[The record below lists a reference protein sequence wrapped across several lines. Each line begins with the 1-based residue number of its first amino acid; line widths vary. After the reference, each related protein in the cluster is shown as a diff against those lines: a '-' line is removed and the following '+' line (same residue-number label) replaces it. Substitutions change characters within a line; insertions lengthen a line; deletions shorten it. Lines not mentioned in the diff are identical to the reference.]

1 MTPVGKNSLTLCGKI
16 KMTPES
22 DCFSGAF
29 CSFVLRP
36 DRRINPKPTIHMTKL
51 KNLFR
56 CYAMG
61 MGIKSISSAFHV
73 SRNTVRKYVR
83 KFQESGLTLD
93 QVLAMSEDKLQDL
106 FSDNRNRSRK
116 PTRRME
122 ELEALVPD
130 YVKRL
135 SLKGVT
141 VKSLHDEYLKEH
153 PDGYLYSNFKRA
165 VRRYRYQ
172 ARAVGHV
179 EHMAGDQM
187 YVDYA
192 GDKLEIVDAETGEV
206 RSVEVF
212 VAILPCSHYT
222 YCEAVW
228 SQRKEDLIAACE
240 NALHFFGGVPM
251 AIVLDNLKSA
261 VTRSDRNEPIINE
274 EFAAFAEFY
283 DMAVFP
289 ARVRRPKDK
298 ALVENAVKLMYRSVY
313 VDIEGMVFHDLASL
327 NAAIQKSLETFNGR
341 RLSGRKQS
349 RRELFDEV
357 EKGFLQPL
365 PTVRYQMKARKTATV
380 LGNSYV
386 MLNKHHYSVPTDYIG
401 KRVDIIYDA
410 DTLEIFHG
418 LKLVTVHHRDDTPYG
433 YTQKESH
440 NLPGRHG
447 SYEKDLEEIYE
458 RAGAID
464 NILLVYLK
472 DVAAQKKYLPQAF
485 RTCRGIMSLEKK
497 YGLARLVAACACASE
512 ARLYSYNEVKGI
524 LERGDDVDFMPLD
537 DEQAGTSLNPQPVQ
551 HKNIRGKEYY
561 SATTINNK
569 KDNNNGN
576 KQ

>member
-1 MTPVGKNSLTLCGKI
+1 
-16 KMTPES
+16 
-22 DCFSGAF
+22 
-29 CSFVLRP
+29 
-36 DRRINPKPTIHMTKL
+36 
-51 KNLFR
+51 
-56 CYAMG
+56 MG
-61 MGIKSISSAFHV
+61 MGIKSISCAFHI

-83 KFQESGLTLD
+83 RYQESGLTLD

-106 FSDNRNRSRK
+106 FFDNRSRSRK
-116 PTRRME
+116 PSRRME

-130 YVKRL
+130 YLKRL
-135 SLKGVT
+135 SQKGVT
-141 VKSLHDEYLKEH
+141 VKSLHDEYLREH
-153 PDGYLYSNFKRA
+153 PDGYLYSAFKRA
-165 VRRYRYQ
+165 VRRCRYQ
-172 ARAVGHV
+172 ARAIGHV
-179 EHMAGDQM
+179 EHLAGDQM

-192 GDKLEIVDAETGEV
+192 GDKLEVVDAETGEV

-251 AIVLDNLKSA
+251 AIVPDNLKSA

-313 VDIEGMVFHDLASL
+313 ADIEKMVFHDLASL
-327 NAAIQKSLETFNGR
+327 NAAIQKSLETFNSR

-365 PTVRYQMKARKTATV
+365 PAVRYQMKARKTATV

-401 KRVDIIYDA
+401 KRVEIIYDA

-418 LKLVTVHHRDDTPYG
+418 LRLVTVHHRDDTPYG

-447 SYEKDLEEIYE
+447 SYEKDLEEIYG

-464 NILLVYLK
+464 KGGVRDVDNIVEGPPACIPQGRGGTEGRSPRDYR
-472 DVAAQKKYLPQAF
+472 VSRGGYQYLPQAF

-537 DEQAGTSLNPQPVQ
+537 DEQAGASLNPQPVQ
-551 HKNIRGKEYY
+551 HKNIRGREYY
-561 SATTINNK
+561 SSTPTNNK
-569 KDNNNGN
+569 KDSNNGN
-576 KQ
+576 RQ

>member
-1 MTPVGKNSLTLCGKI
+1 
-16 KMTPES
+16 
-22 DCFSGAF
+22 
-29 CSFVLRP
+29 
-36 DRRINPKPTIHMTKL
+36 
-51 KNLFR
+51 
-56 CYAMG
+56 MG
-61 MGIKSISSAFHV
+61 MGIKSISCAFHI

-83 KFQESGLTLD
+83 RYQESGLTLD

-106 FSDNRNRSRK
+106 FFDNRSRSRK
-116 PTRRME
+116 PSRRME

-135 SLKGVT
+135 SQKGVT
-141 VKSLHDEYLKEH
+141 VKSLHDEYLREH
-153 PDGYLYSNFKRA
+153 PDGYLYSAFKRA
-165 VRRYRYQ
+165 VRRCRYQ
-172 ARAVGHV
+172 ARAIGHV
-179 EHMAGDQM
+179 EHLAGDQM

-192 GDKLEIVDAETGEV
+192 GDKLEVVDAETGEV

-251 AIVLDNLKSA
+251 AIVPDNLKSA

-313 VDIEGMVFHDLASL
+313 ADIEKMVFHDLASL
-327 NAAIQKSLETFNGR
+327 NAAIQKSLETFNSH

-365 PTVRYQMKARKTATV
+365 PAVRYQMKARKTATV

-401 KRVDIIYDA
+401 KRVEIIYDA

-418 LKLVTVHHRDDTPYG
+418 LRLVTVHHRDDTPYG

-447 SYEKDLEEIYE
+447 SYEKDLEEICG

-464 NILLVYLK
+464 KGGVRDVDNIVEGTPACIPQGRGGTEGRSPRDYR
-472 DVAAQKKYLPQAF
+472 VSRGGYQYLPQAF

-524 LERGDDVDFMPLD
+524 LERGDDADFMPSD
-537 DEQAGTSLNPQPVQ
+537 DEQAGTSLNPRPVQ
-551 HKNIRGKEYY
+551 HKNIRGREYY
-561 SATTINNK
+561 SSTPTNNK
-569 KDNNNGN
+569 KDSNNGN
-576 KQ
+576 RQ